1 MYTSQ
6 ILHSYFGICSPIL
19 LVLTVLILVIAHKR
33 TRQRGFVLPPTTEA
47 VQGKRLALIWICL
60 ACYLFLMAVLSSTS
74 VQGDDWLFL
83 DTGQHP
89 LYDRFFIALRRYLQ
103 MNARIGEMV
112 CVISGFTLSRWQCWV
127 ITPLFAVAAPF
138 ALYALVKVKGESI
151 FSSKG
156 KMFFLFGFML
166 CLLGVYLPFW
176 RNYWCFAAAHNYLF
190 PTVLII
196 YFLSF
201 FRSDGDV
208 RQGNVWKAAGLFAL
222 GLVCGWGTECTS
234 ALLLPLLGIWVA
246 YNLFSGKNC
255 LPFASYC
262 GFIGFMWGTAVLFG
276 APGLYSRDAWDSQTK
291 NIDIASMSSEQIH
304 SFVSNLTWDKV
315 ELLKGSS
322 GIISLSDIPLWLH
335 TYFLPFILERFLQC
349 CAVGAGVWLILF
361 IVKAAGKGANRRR
374 ELLTALLMALAA
386 IACAVSYIPK
396 CIPTAM
402 SFLPPCFILI
412 AGCSYLYLRAPMKAR
427 KTLAAT
433 LSLAGIVLLLP
444 AAVQAWQY
452 KVQQL
457 ERNDYI
463 ARQIQEGKKEIA
475 VETINVDTWWPTLGL
490 FKHNDIKTDP
500 EAYPNIF
507 AASYYNID
515 AIYRIPSEEEKETDE
530 TSPPAK

>member
-19 LVLTVLILVIAHKR
+19 LVLTVLILVIAHRR
-33 TRQRGFVLPPTTEA
+33 TRQRGPVPATECMH
-47 VQGKRLALIWICL
+47 GKRLALFWICL
-60 ACYLFLMAVLSSTS
+60 ACYLFLMFVLSSAS
-74 VQGDDWLFL
+74 VQGDDWIFL
-83 DTGQHP
+83 DNGHHP
-89 LYDRFFIALRRYLQ
+89 FRDRFFIALRRYLDC
-103 MNARIGEMV
+103 NARIGEMV
-112 CVISGFTLSRWQCWV
+112 CILSGFTISRWLSWA

-138 ALYALVKVKGESI
+138 ALFALVKVKGESI

-156 KMFFLFGFML
+156 KAFFLFGFML
-166 CLLGVYLPFW
+166 CLLGVNLPFW
-176 RNYWCFAAAHNYLF
+176 RNYWCFAAAYNYLF

-246 YNLFSGKNC
+246 YNLFSKENR
-255 LPFASYC
+255 LPFSSYC
-262 GFIGFMWGTAVLFG
+262 GFAGFMWGAAALFG
-276 APGLYSRDAWDSQTK
+276 APGLYSRDAWVSQTRA
-291 NIDIASMSSEQIH
+291 IDVASMSSEQIQD
-304 SFVSNLTWDKV
+304 FVSSLTWDKL
-315 ELLKGSS
+315 ELLRGGSD
-322 GIISLSDIPLWLH
+322 IISLSDIPLWLH
-335 TYFLPFILERFLQC
+335 IYFLPYLLEIFMEC
-349 CAVGAGVWLILF
+349 CAVAAVVWLVLF
-361 IVKAAGKGANRRR
+361 IARAAVKGVNRRR
-374 ELLTALLMALAA
+374 ELLTALIMVLAA
-386 IACAVSYIPK
+386 TACTLPYIAK

-412 AGCSYLYLRAPMKAR
+412 AGCSYLYLRASMKVQ
-427 KTLAAT
+427 KTLTVA
-433 LSLAGIVLLLP
+433 LVLAGVVLLLP

-452 KVQQL
+452 RAQQL

-475 VETINVDTWWPTLGL
+475 VETINVDQWWPTLGL
-490 FKHNDIKTDP
+490 FNYNDIKTNP
-500 EAYPNIF
+500 KRYPNIF
-507 AASYYNID
+507 AAAYYKID
-515 AIYRIPSEEEKETDE
+515 SIYRIPSEEEKKTDE